1 MKKLTSILLIAA
13 LAVSVL
19 AGCGAKAPAPGAAGG
34 IEGTATEII
43 DKIYEKHEAI
53 DLSLMTME
61 VDISDADALLY
72 YTGLQ
77 SAENVEEAAVSET
90 MLGQPYSLVIVRL
103 KDGAD
108 AAKVAQEMFNGID
121 TRKWICVAADTSV
134 AAYSGNV
141 VMFFMIN
148 SEYSETATTESMAA
162 AFNEA
167 CGGTAVVI
175 Q

>member
-1 MKKLTSILLIAA
+1 MKKLTSVILILT
-13 LAVSVL
+13 LAVSLL

-34 IEGTATEII
+34 IEGTAPEII
-43 DKIYEKHEAI
+43 EKIYEKHAPI
-53 DLSLMTME
+53 DLSLMTMD
-61 VDISDADALLY
+61 VDISDADAVLY

-90 MLGQPYSLVIVRL
+90 MLGQPYSLVVVRL
-103 KDGAD
+103 KEGAD
-108 AAKVAQEMFNGID
+108 AAKTAQEMLKGID
-121 TRKWICVAADTSV
+121 TRKWICVAADTAV

-148 SEYSETATTESMAA
+148 SEYSDAATTESMVA
-162 AFNEA
+162 AFQEA
-167 CGGTAVVI
+167 CGGNPVVI